1 MGSCNRQMNLREQ
14 IAAIMDVRADAR
26 ALRTEDSAPHA
37 GRATSRMTL
46 RQSVAY
52 GSMMMLAFNPAQVG
66 AMGLGDMRVKSRLGQ
81 PLEASVPLTLGAG
94 ESLPK
99 NCLQPT
105 FANNTLRSP
114 QDLRVQAPAMSGP
127 GRVEVRITTAN
138 PLREPMYELSL
149 MVKCTGVSLLVRQY
163 VLMLDLPGMPQAT
176 TTQYPTTATTV
187 ATESAPRQ
195 SDGGPT
201 TTVAEQRTQVDPAR
215 ALPPRTDG
223 IPAGS
228 MYRVSSGDTLS
239 TIARRVNGRLADTTW
254 QVADRIYADNPA
266 AFIRNDPNLIK
277 LGSLIRVPASGD
289 LAAMIPGA
297 GRSATLAAGGGPVVT
312 AASATAIET
321 QRGRMP
327 ETTAR
332 TESLTTRRPVE
343 TVDTPVSQSLPL
355 PAPAATA
362 DVQTPVAEVAPT
374 ERSESFYPFADDPFA
389 DETPDVEAAD
399 VPADVTP
406 APTPVVKT
414 TADET
419 ADGPSNSLLSILI
432 GLLLGALLSLALLRG
447 RLLGALGLR
456 RHTGMASAVKVTPK
470 PSPKQG
476 SFDES
481 LAAAA
486 FDGTSSGIGDDGP
499 GFPISG
505 PVEDTYIVEASEAEP
520 TIQDEAEGY
529 QPDPAEAATVAAEVA
544 DRLED
549 SDNSAELAKLFDD
562 GDENE
567 QTAVDPTAEMP
578 RPGASSLEP
587 TAEMPGPQ
595 DSAYGDY
602 GPTAEMPKPGDDG
615 IFDPTANV
623 QAVDDGVFD
632 PTAELPPGAL
642 EDVFDP
648 TGGID
653 NPPSGEIDP
662 ALMDAFDERLD
673 EIDPEEMFATLNQPV
688 GDIHGRR
695 ATDPLEVTINDP
707 LEGTL
712 MDDATVASELSDLPS
727 DDEDGNL
734 SETLHEA
741 LALLERDF
749 EEEFTASQVLER
761 SALEESLKEDLERQD
776 SEATEDDVKKRKI
789 S

>member
-1 MGSCNRQMNLREQ
+1 
-14 IAAIMDVRADAR
+14 
-26 ALRTEDSAPHA
+26 
-37 GRATSRMTL
+37 
-46 RQSVAY
+46 
-52 GSMMMLAFNPAQVG
+52 
-66 AMGLGDMRVKSRLGQ
+66 
-81 PLEASVPLTLGAG
+81 
-94 ESLPK
+94 
-99 NCLQPT
+99 
-105 FANNTLRSP
+105 
-114 QDLRVQAPAMSGP
+114 VQAPATTGP

-163 VLMLDLPGMPQAT
+163 VLMLDLPGMPQET
-176 TTQYPTTATTV
+176 MTQYPAPAPTIA
-187 ATESAPRQ
+187 AESASRS
-195 SDGGPT
+195 SDGNLALPGT
-201 TTVAEQRTQVDPAR
+201 ERRTQADPAR
-215 ALPPRTDG
+215 ALPPRTEG
-223 IPAGS
+223 IQAGS

-254 QVADRIYADNPA
+254 QVADRIYADNPD
-266 AFIRNDPNLIK
+266 AFIRNDPDLIK
-277 LGSLIRVPASGD
+277 LGSLIRVPARSE

-297 GRSATLAAGGGPVVT
+297 GRSAALKAGSGPVVT
-312 AASATAIET
+312 ATPATAVET
-321 QRGRMP
+321 QRQRTP
-327 ETTAR
+327 ATSTR
-332 TESLTTRRPVE
+332 TESLTTRRPVDI
-343 TVDTPVSQSLPL
+343 VSTPTNQSLPL

-362 DVQTPVAEVAPT
+362 EVNTPVAEAAPT
-374 ERSESFYPFADDPFA
+374 ERSESFYPFAD
-389 DETPDVEAAD
+389 E
-399 VPADVTP
+399 
-406 APTPVVKT
+406 TPVVEAT
-414 TADET
+414 DAPADAAPAPAPVVTATDDAT
-419 ADGPSNSLLSILI
+419 AEAPSNSLLSILL

-456 RHTGMASAVKVTPK
+456 RHAGVAGAVQVTPK
-470 PSPKQG
+470 PKPG
-476 SFDES
+476 SFNEK

-505 PVEDTYIVEASEAEP
+505 PIEDTYIVEASEAEP
-520 TIQDEAEGY
+520 TIQDDAEGF
-529 QPDPAEAATVAAEVA
+529 QPDPAEAATVAADVA
-544 DRLED
+544 DPLDD
-549 SDNSAELAKLFDD
+549 SDDSAELAKLFDD
-562 GDENE
+562 GNADE

-578 RPGASSLEP
+578 RPGADSLEP
-587 TAEMPGPQ
+587 TAAMPGPR
-595 DSAYGDY
+595 DSGHGDSNYEDDGY

-662 ALMDAFDERLD
+662 ALMEAFDERLD

-695 ATDPLEVTINDP
+695 ATDPLEITINDP
-707 LEGTL
+707 LEDTL
-712 MDDATVASELSDLPS
+712 MDDGTVASELADLPS

-761 SALEESLKEDLERQD
+761 SALEKSLKEDLERQD
-776 SEATEDDVKKRKI
+776 ADATEDDVKRKI

>member
-1 MGSCNRQMNLREQ
+1 MNLREQ
-14 IAAIMDVRADAR
+14 IAAIMDAH
-26 ALRTEDSAPHA
+26 ALRTEDSAPDA

-66 AMGLGDMRVKSRLGQ
+66 AMGLGDIHVKSRLGQ
-81 PLEASVPLTLGAG
+81 PLEASVPLTLGDG
-94 ESLPK
+94 EALPK

-114 QDLRVQAPAMSGP
+114 QDLRVQAPATTGP

-163 VLMLDLPGMPQAT
+163 VLMLDLPGMPQQTA
-176 TTQYPTTATTV
+176 TQYPTAATAV
-187 ATESAPRQ
+187 AAESATRQ
-195 SDGGPT
+195 VDGGPT
-201 TTVAEQRTQVDPAR
+201 TPVAERRMQVDPAR

-254 QVADRIYADNPA
+254 QVADQIYADNPA

-277 LGSLIRVPASGD
+277 LGSLIRVPASGE

-297 GRSATLAAGGGPVVT
+297 GRSAALAAGSGPAVT
-312 AASATAIET
+312 ATPATAVET
-321 QRGRMP
+321 QRQRVP

-332 TESLTTRRPVE
+332 TESLANRRPVE
-343 TVDTPVSQSLPL
+343 TVDAPVNQSLPL
-355 PAPAATA
+355 PAPATTA
-362 DVQTPVAEVAPT
+362 EVQTPVEKAAPT
-374 ERSESFYPFADDPFA
+374 ERSESFYPFAD
-389 DETPDVEAAD
+389 ETPVVEAAD
-399 VPADVTP
+399 APADAAP
-406 APTPVVKT
+406 APAPVVNT
-414 TADET
+414 TDDAT
-419 ADGPSNSLLSILI
+419 AEAPSNSLLSILI
-432 GLLLGALLSLALLRG
+432 GLLLGALLSLVLLRG
-447 RLLGALGLR
+447 RLLSALGLR
-456 RHTGMASAVKVTPK
+456 RHAGVAGAVKVTPK
-470 PSPKQG
+470 SSPKQG
-476 SFDES
+476 TFNES

-505 PVEDTYIVEASEAEP
+505 PIEDTYIVEASEAEP
-520 TIQDEAEGY
+520 TIQDEAEGF
-529 QPDPAEAATVAAEVA
+529 QPDPAEAATVAADVA
-544 DRLED
+544 DPFED
-549 SDNSAELAKLFDD
+549 SDDSAELAKLFDD
-562 GDENE
+562 GDAGE
-567 QTAVDPTAEMP
+567 QTSVDPTAEMP
-578 RPGASSLEP
+578 RPGTDSMEP

-595 DSAYGDY
+595 DSGFGDDAY
-602 GPTAEMPKPGDDG
+602 GPTAEMPKPGEDG
-615 IFDPTANV
+615 ILDPTANV

-662 ALMDAFDERLD
+662 ALIEAFDERLD
-673 EIDPEEMFATLNQPV
+673 ELDPEEMFATQNQPV

-695 ATDPLEVTINDP
+695 ATDPLEITMNDP
-707 LEGTL
+707 LEDTL
-712 MDDATVASELSDLPS
+712 MDDGTVAAELADLPS

-761 SALEESLKEDLERQD
+761 SALEKSLKEDLERQD
-776 SEATEDDVKKRKI
+776 ADATEDDVKRKI